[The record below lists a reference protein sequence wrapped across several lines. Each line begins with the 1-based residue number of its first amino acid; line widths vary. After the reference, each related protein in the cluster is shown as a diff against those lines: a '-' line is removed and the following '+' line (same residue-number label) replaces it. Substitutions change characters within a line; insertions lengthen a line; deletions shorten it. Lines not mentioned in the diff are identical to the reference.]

1 MVGMV
6 PTMPWSMLATPIG
19 PRPVKGRHLK
29 ERSQGFRGRITSRR
43 SAAWPSGP
51 PGRSG
56 PAPRA
61 APGPNGAATQLGLR
75 PAGGSGPQD
84 APTSR
89 PAQIRTRAHCTSS
102 RHGLGSRGMVGG
114 LARPA
119 GPIGLAR
126 KPPTSR
132 WAGAMG
138 GVTSERPR
146 GCRRDQGAV
155 TMGPRGRDQG
165 AVTKGP

>member
-1 MVGMV
+1 MV
-6 PTMPWSMLATPIG
+6 SMLATPIG
-19 PRPVKGRHLK
+19 PPPVKGLGPA
-29 ERSQGFRGRITSRR
+29 SQRR
-43 SAAWPSGP
+43 FARLPRPDHVPSLRRMALRP
-51 PGRSG
+51 PGPLR
-56 PAPRA
+56 APMAQRLSSA
-61 APGPNGAATQLGLR
+61 SR
-75 PAGGSGPQD
+75 SGPQD

-102 RHGLGSRGMVGG
+102 RHGLGNHGVVGG

-126 KPPTSR
+126 QPPTSR

-155 TMGPRGRDQG
+155 T
-165 AVTKGP
+165 KGP